1 MQWLLWITLAWG
13 AVSETEWQS
22 LVGQTVRLEST
33 TGMQL
38 EGEILSL
45 TQDTVRIQRSRDGR
59 VVEVRKDEV
68 STALN
73 LSAPPPAPEPALE
86 AAPEAAPQPEAQ
98 VQPAPQAEPEPVPDP
113 EAAPHETSTAPGPPG
128 VASGTQTQPMPAP
141 PAAKPAPPAPQE
153 PKVNSEMLYRD
164 GYTAGQLQAA
174 AERNT
179 GPLVISGCLVGGATA
194 VGCMSPLPSLGCLLG
209 AGTLALAP
217 GYYGLAW
224 PLLEEPKM
232 VAVPTEDPAPYAVGY
247 AQGYL
252 AEAGK
257 RRAQAAMVGGA
268 TGLLV
273 GALVG
278 VTVANS
284 AGL

>member
-1 MQWLLWITLAWG
+1 
-13 AVSETEWQS
+13 
-22 LVGQTVRLEST
+22 
-33 TGMQL
+33 
-38 EGEILSL
+38 
-45 TQDTVRIQRSRDGR
+45 
-59 VVEVRKDEV
+59 
-68 STALN
+68 
-73 LSAPPPAPEPALE
+73 
-86 AAPEAAPQPEAQ
+86 
-98 VQPAPQAEPEPVPDP
+98 
-113 EAAPHETSTAPGPPG
+113 
-128 VASGTQTQPMPAP
+128 
-141 PAAKPAPPAPQE
+141 
-153 PKVNSEMLYRD
+153 MLYRD

-194 VGCMSPLPSLGCLLG
+194 VGCASPLPALGCLLG
-209 AGTLALAP
+209 AGSLALAP
-217 GYYGLAW
+217 SYYGLAW

-232 VAVPTEDPAPYAVGY
+232 VAVPTEEPAPYAVGY

-284 AGL
+284 VGL